1 MPPMPP
7 AMTPPTTPTTVDPTG
22 TKSGAAAAA
31 GAAGGSHPGSAGVV
45 SAVYDS
51 VRSKFPAGAI
61 TPVPDGQDL
70 SAGGPDQPTWIVRRE
85 VLADLARE
93 LRDNR
98 ETRFD
103 LLMDVAG
110 VDFPDRPERFE
121 AVYHLYSV
129 PRNARLRLKVPVG
142 ESDPV
147 LPSLNPVWKA
157 ANWAERE
164 VYDLFG
170 LRFTGHPNL
179 SRILCH
185 EGFEGHAL
193 RKDYDP
199 ARRWILTEDK
209 MYKPHFDLPGDF
221 PSGEPSLGDGGGALG
236 AGSSAAA
243 SGSGST
249 LEAAGADDD
258 LFERMTINIGPSH
271 PAMHGTFRLM
281 AVLDGETI
289 VASDV
294 EIGYLHR
301 CFEKMCETHTWQQV
315 IPYTDRLNYCSS
327 FINNVAY
334 CRPVE
339 QLLGIEVPPRAV
351 WARTILSEF
360 SRIMDHCV
368 CNGTT
373 LVDAGGL
380 TNFWYMFQPRE
391 EIYGLLESCCGAR
404 LTVSYCRI
412 GGLSQ
417 DLPPD
422 FMARCRR
429 LLEIIPGFVA
439 DVEKLCDRN
448 RIWLDRSVGVA
459 AISGAEAVN
468 WGWTG
473 PCLRA
478 SGVPFDVR
486 RAQPYDLYDTVD
498 WEVPVLYGGDIYDR
512 YRIRNLEIRQSLKII
527 RQLLDRGMPQG
538 PHIVDD
544 PHVALPPKEKAYN
557 EMEAMI
563 YHFKLI
569 MDGIQVPAGEL
580 YTPTEGAN
588 GELGFYVLSDGTAN
602 PYRIKVR
609 PPCFPIMSTFPRLI
623 RGGSLSDAVISLGGL
638 NVVAGELER

>member
-1 MPPMPP
+1 MPP
-7 AMTPPTTPTTVDPTG
+7 TPTTPATADPTAAPSAA
-22 TKSGAAAAA
+22 SGAA
-31 GAAGGSHPGSAGVV
+31 G
-45 SAVYDS
+45 AVYEG
-51 VRSKFPAGAI
+51 VRSKFPAGSI
-61 TPVPDGQDL
+61 TPVPAD
-70 SAGGPDQPTWIVRRE
+70 AGLDQPTWIVERE

-129 PRNARLRLKVPVG
+129 PRNARLRLKVPVA

-147 LPSLNPVWKA
+147 LPSLVPVWNA

-164 VYDLFG
+164 VFDMFG

-179 SRILCH
+179 SRLLCH
-185 EGFEGHAL
+185 EAFQGHAL
-193 RKDYDP
+193 RKDYDS

-209 MYKPHFDLPGDF
+209 IYKPHFDLPAGF
-221 PSGEPSLGDGGGALG
+221 LAGQGGQVQ
-236 AGSSAAA
+236 AAA
-243 SGSGST
+243 ST
-249 LEAAGADDD
+249 EAQATPGTPATPETPASIDDD

-289 VASDV
+289 IASDM

-334 CRPVE
+334 CRTVE
-339 QLLGIEVPPRAV
+339 RLLGIEAPPRAV
-351 WARTILSEF
+351 WARTILSEL

-417 DLPPD
+417 ELPPD

-429 LLEIIPGFVA
+429 LLEIIPPFVA
-439 DVEKLCDRN
+439 DVEKLCDHN
-448 RIWLDRSVGVA
+448 RIWLDRAVGVA

-486 RAQPYDLYDTVD
+486 RAQPYDLYDTVEWD
-498 WEVPVLYGGDIYDR
+498 VPVLYGGDVYDR
-512 YRIRNLEIRQSLKII
+512 YRIRNLEIRQSLRII
-527 RQLLDRGMPQG
+527 RQLLDRGMPEG
-538 PHIVDD
+538 GFIVDD

-569 MDGIQVPAGEL
+569 MDGIQVPEGEL
-580 YTPTEGAN
+580 YLPTEGAN
-588 GELGFYVLSDGTAN
+588 GELGFYILSDGTAK

-609 PPCFPIMSTFPRLI
+609 PPCFPIMSTFTKLI
-623 RGGSLSDAVISLGGL
+623 RGGSVSDAVISLGGL

>member
-1 MPPMPP
+1 M
-7 AMTPPTTPTTVDPTG
+7 TPTTVQP
-22 TKSGAAAAA
+22 AA
-31 GAAGGSHPGSAGVV
+31 GAGAATPAAPAIPATPHIADSDVYAGVR
-45 SAVYDS
+45 A
-51 VRSKFPAGAI
+51 KFPADSI
-61 TPVPDGQDL
+61 QPVP
-70 SAGGPDQPTWIVRRE
+70 AGVPGSPAGLDQATWIVQRE

-98 ETRFD
+98 ESKFD
-103 LLMDVAG
+103 LLMDVGG
-110 VDFPDRPERFE
+110 VDYPDREQRFE

-129 PRNARLRLKVPVG
+129 PRNARLRLKVSVA

-147 LPSLNPVWKA
+147 LPSLVPVWNA

-164 VYDLFG
+164 VYDMFG
-170 LRFTGHPNL
+170 VRFTGHPNL

-185 EGFEGHAL
+185 EAFQGHPL
-193 RKDYDP
+193 RKDYDA

-209 MYKPHFDLPGDF
+209 FYKPHFDLPEADHLAEGD
-221 PSGEPSLGDGGGALG
+221 DM
-236 AGSSAAA
+236 
-243 SGSGST
+243 
-249 LEAAGADDD
+249 
-258 LFERMTINIGPSH
+258 FERMTINIGPSH

-281 AVLDGETI
+281 AMLDGETI
-289 VASDV
+289 VASDI

-301 CFEKMCETHTWQQV
+301 CFEKMAETHTYQQV
-315 IPYTDRLNYCSS
+315 IPYTDRLNYCSA

-334 CRPVE
+334 CRTVE
-339 QLLGIEVPPRAV
+339 KLLGVEAPPRAV
-351 WARTILSEF
+351 WARTILSEL

-373 LVDAGGL
+373 LVDAGAL

-391 EIYGLLESCCGAR
+391 EIYGLLEACCGAR
-404 LTVSYCRI
+404 LTVSYCRV

-422 FMARCRR
+422 FTVRCRR
-429 LLEIIPGFVA
+429 LLEIIPPFLS
-439 DVEKLCDRN
+439 DVEKLCDKN
-448 RIWLDRSVGVA
+448 RIWIDRTVGTA
-459 AISGAEAVN
+459 AISGAEAIN

-486 RAQPYDLYDTVD
+486 RSNPYDLYDTVD
-498 WEVPVLYGGDIYDR
+498 WDVPVLYGGDVFDR

-527 RQLLDRGMPQG
+527 RQLLDRGCPEG
-538 PHIVDD
+538 DWIVDD
-544 PHVALPPKEKAYN
+544 PHVALPPKKKAYS

-569 MDGIQVPAGEL
+569 MDGIMVPEGETYL
-580 YTPTEGAN
+580 PTEGAN
-588 GELGFYVLSDGTAN
+588 GELGFHIISDGTGK

-609 PPCFPIMSTFPRLI
+609 PPCFPIFSAYSKLI
-623 RGGSLSDAVISLGGL
+623 LGGSVSDAVISLGGL

>member
-1 MPPMPP
+1 MS
-7 AMTPPTTPTTVDPTG
+7 PTTAGPAASPG
-22 TKSGAAAAA
+22 GASSGAGGA
-31 GAAGGSHPGSAGVV
+31 GAGLADLADLANLYQG
-45 SAVYDS
+45 
-51 VRSKFPAGAI
+51 VRSKFPAGSI
-61 TPVPDGQDL
+61 TPVPAD
-70 SAGGPDQPTWIVRRE
+70 AGFDQPTWIVERD
-85 VLADLARE
+85 VLAELARE

-103 LLMDVAG
+103 LLMDLAG
-110 VDFPDRPERFE
+110 VDFPDRQERFE

-129 PRNARLRLKVPVG
+129 PRNARLRLKVPVA

-147 LPSLNPVWKA
+147 LPSLVPVWNA

-164 VYDLFG
+164 VFDMFG

-185 EGFEGHAL
+185 EAFQGHPL
-193 RKDYDP
+193 RKDYDA

-209 MYKPHFDLPGDF
+209 IYKPHFDLPGGF
-221 PSGEPSLGDGGGALG
+221 QAGQAGGPGQGHEIPESG
-236 AGSSAAA
+236 
-243 SGSGST
+243 
-249 LEAAGADDD
+249 DDD

-289 VASDV
+289 IASDV

-334 CRPVE
+334 CRTVE
-339 QLLGIEVPPRAV
+339 KLLSIEAPPCAV

-391 EIYGLLESCCGAR
+391 EIYGLLEACCGAR

-417 DLPPD
+417 ELPPD

-429 LLEIIPGFVA
+429 LLEIIPPFVS
-439 DVEKLCDRN
+439 DVEKLCDHN
-448 RIWLDRSVGVA
+448 RIWLDRAVGVA

-498 WEVPVLYGGDIYDR
+498 WDVPVLYGGDIYDR

-527 RQLLDRGMPQG
+527 RQLLDRGMPEG
-538 PHIVDD
+538 PFIVDD

-569 MDGIQVPAGEL
+569 MDGIQVPEGEL
-580 YTPTEGAN
+580 YLPTEGAN
-588 GELGFYVLSDGTAN
+588 GELGFYILSDGTAK

-609 PPCFPIMSTFPRLI
+609 PPCFPIMSTFSKLI
-623 RGGSLSDAVISLGGL
+623 RGGSVSDAVISLGGL

>member
-1 MPPMPP
+1 
-7 AMTPPTTPTTVDPTG
+7 MTPPTTTDP
-22 TKSGAAAAA
+22 AAAAA
-31 GAAGGSHPGSAGVV
+31 AAPASAAGPAAGPPAAAA
-45 SAVYDS
+45 SAVYDD
-51 VRSKFPAGAI
+51 VRARFPAGSI
-61 TPVPDGQDL
+61 TPAPPGI
-70 SAGGPDQPTWIVRRE
+70 GNDQPTWIVERG
-85 VLADLARE
+85 VLAELARE

-103 LLMDVAG
+103 LLMDIAG
-110 VDFPDRPERFE
+110 VDYPDRPERFE

-129 PRNARLRLKVPVG
+129 PRNARLRLKVPVA

-147 LPSLNPVWKA
+147 LPSLVPVWKA

-164 VYDLFG
+164 VWDMFG

-179 SRILCH
+179 SRLLCH
-185 EGFEGHAL
+185 EAFQGHAL

-199 ARRWILTEDK
+199 AKRWLLTEDK
-209 MYKPHFDLPGDF
+209 IYKPHFDLPEGTD
-221 PSGEPSLGDGGGALG
+221 PSGAGGADL
-236 AGSSAAA
+236 AG
-243 SGSGST
+243 G
-249 LEAAGADDD
+249 DDM
-258 LFERMTINIGPSH
+258 FERMTINIGPSH

-281 AVLDGETI
+281 AVLDGESI

-334 CRPVE
+334 CRAVE
-339 QLLGIEVPPRAV
+339 RLLSVEAPPRAV

-391 EIYGLLESCCGAR
+391 EIYGLLEACCGAR

-412 GGLSQ
+412 GGLAQ

-429 LLEIIPGFVA
+429 LLEIIPPFVS
-439 DVEKLCDRN
+439 DVEKLCNRN
-448 RIWLDRSVGVA
+448 RIWLDRSVGIA

-498 WEVPVLYGGDIYDR
+498 WDVPVLYGGDVFDR
-512 YRIRNLEIRQSLKII
+512 YRIRNLEIRQSLRII
-527 RQLLDRGMPQG
+527 RQLLDRGEPSG
-538 PHIVDD
+538 PFIVDD
-544 PHVALPPKEKAYN
+544 PHIALPPKEKAYN

-569 MDGIQVPAGEL
+569 MDGIQVPEGEIYL
-580 YTPTEGAN
+580 PTEGAN
-588 GELGFYVLSDGTAN
+588 GELGFHVISDGTAK

-609 PPCFPIMSTFPRLI
+609 APCLPMMSTFPRLI
-623 RGGSLSDAVISLGGL
+623 RGGSVSDAVISLGGL

>member
-1 MPPMPP
+1 
-7 AMTPPTTPTTVDPTG
+7 MTPTISSEAPTSLIAMPKP
-22 TKSGAAAAA
+22 AA
-31 GAAGGSHPGSAGVV
+31 GALPHGSDIHA
-45 SAVYDS
+45 AVRD
-51 VRSKFPAGAI
+51 RFPAGSI
-61 TPVPDGQDL
+61 TPVPASPGL
-70 SAGGPDQPTWIVRRE
+70 DQPTWIVRRE

-103 LLMDVAG
+103 LLMDIAG
-110 VDFPDRPERFE
+110 VDYPDRAERFE

-129 PRNARLRLKVPVG
+129 PRNARLRLKVPVA
-142 ESDPV
+142 ESDPE
-147 LPSLNPVWKA
+147 LPSLVPVWKA

-164 VYDLFG
+164 VYDMFG
-170 LRFTGHPNL
+170 VRFSGHPNL
-179 SRILCH
+179 SRLLCH
-185 EGFEGHAL
+185 EAFQGHAL

-199 ARRWILTEDK
+199 AKRWILSEDQI
-209 MYKPHFDLPGDF
+209 YKPHFDLP
-221 PSGEPSLGDGGGALG
+221 
-236 AGSSAAA
+236 
-243 SGSGST
+243 
-249 LEAAGADDD
+249 EAADGAAGDDD

-281 AVLDGETI
+281 AILDGETI
-289 VASDV
+289 VASDM

-334 CRPVE
+334 CRAVE
-339 QLLGIEVPPRAV
+339 KLLGIEAPPRAV

-380 TNFWYMFQPRE
+380 SNFWYMLQPRE

-417 DLPPD
+417 DLPAD
-422 FMARCRR
+422 FVARSRR
-429 LLEIIPGFVA
+429 LLEIIPPFVR

-448 RIWLDRSVGVA
+448 RIWTDRSVGTA
-459 AISGAEAVN
+459 AIAGAEAIN
-468 WGWTG
+468 WGYTG

-478 SGVPFDVR
+478 SGVAYDVR

-498 WEVPVLYGGDIYDR
+498 WDVPVLYGGDVYDR

-527 RQLLDRGMPQG
+527 RQLLDRGVPEG
-538 PHIVDD
+538 PFIVDD

-569 MDGIQVPAGEL
+569 MDGILVPEGEV
-580 YTPTEGAN
+580 YVPTEGAN
-588 GELGFYVLSDGTAN
+588 GELGFYVLSDGTGK

-609 PPCFPIMSTFPRLI
+609 PPCFPIFSSYTQLI
-623 RGGSLSDAVISLGGL
+623 RGGSVSDAVISLGGL

>member
-1 MPPMPP
+1 MPP
-7 AMTPPTTPTTVDPTG
+7 TVDSALPGVSRMATTG
-22 TKSGAAAAA
+22 AATDLPGVSRPATSGAA
-31 GAAGGSHPGSAGVV
+31 SNL
-45 SAVYDS
+45 YDG
-51 VRSKFPAGAI
+51 VRSRFPAGSI
-61 TPVPDGQDL
+61 TPAAPD
-70 SAGGPDQPTWIVRRE
+70 AGADQPTWTVKRE
-85 VLADLARE
+85 VLAELARV
-93 LRDNR
+93 LRDDR

-103 LLMDVAG
+103 LLMDLAG

-129 PRNARLRLKVPVG
+129 PRNARLRLRVPVA

-147 LPSLNPVWKA
+147 LPSLVPVWNA

-164 VYDLFG
+164 VYDMFG

-179 SRILCH
+179 SRLLCH
-185 EGFEGHAL
+185 EAFQGHPL

-199 ARRWILTEDK
+199 ARRWLLTEDK
-209 MYKPHFDLPGDF
+209 IYKPHFE
-221 PSGEPSLGDGGGALG
+221 PSGNFDLAGAPTGSGGGNGAPAP
-236 AGSSAAA
+236 AGSAADLL
-243 SGSGST
+243 GG
-249 LEAAGADDD
+249 GGGDDD

-334 CRPVE
+334 CRTVE
-339 QLLGIEVPPRAV
+339 QLLGIAAPPRAV

-391 EIYGLLESCCGAR
+391 EIYGLLEACCGAR

-412 GGLSQ
+412 GGLAQ
-417 DLPPD
+417 ELPPD
-422 FMARCRR
+422 FMARSRR
-429 LLEIIPGFVA
+429 LLEIIPGFVG
-439 DVEKLCDRN
+439 DVEKLCDHN
-448 RIWLDRSVGVA
+448 RIWLDRAVGVA

-512 YRIRNLEIRQSLKII
+512 YRIRNLEIRQSLRII
-527 RQLLDRGMPQG
+527 RQLLDRGMPEG
-538 PHIVDD
+538 PFIVDD

-580 YTPTEGAN
+580 YLPTEGAN
-588 GELGFYVLSDGTAN
+588 GELGFYILSDGTAK

-609 PPCFPIMSTFPRLI
+609 PPCFPIFSAFPRLI
-623 RGGSLSDAVISLGGL
+623 RGGSVSDAVISLGGL